1 MMRRSKLLN
10 PLAMLVA
17 GLFLGVAARLMDI
30 YCPLFGEIFSPD
42 GGLDFAG
49 NV

>member
-10 PLAMLVA
+10 PVSMLVA

-30 YCPLFGEIFSPD
+30 YCPLFGKIFSPD